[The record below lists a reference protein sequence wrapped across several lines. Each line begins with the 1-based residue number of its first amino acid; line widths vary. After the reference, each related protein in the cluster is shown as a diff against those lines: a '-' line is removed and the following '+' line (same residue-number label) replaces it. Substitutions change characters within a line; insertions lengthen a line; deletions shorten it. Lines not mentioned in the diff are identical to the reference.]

1 MISAARLLEA
11 WDRGQAAA
19 SVPAR
24 ALALLSL
31 ADPEA
36 DPASL
41 PVGEVNAR
49 LLELRGRLFGPQLTC
64 VGNCPGCG
72 EPLELSFS
80 VSDFL
85 TSAVAPPSEVEISV
99 GDESLRFRLPTWVDL
114 AAIATASGRTDPRD
128 TLLQRCLLGAEVER
142 ERFSAPVQESVATAI
157 EEADPLAEML
167 IEIGCAQCDSQ
178 FEARFDIVEY
188 LWADVEV
195 RSRRLLG
202 EVHALAS
209 AYGWREAEVLA
220 LSPARRR
227 VYLEMAVGK

>member
-41 PVGEVNAR
+41 PVGEANAR
-49 LLELRGRLFGPQLTC
+49 LLELRSRLFGPQVTC
-64 VGNCPGCG
+64 VANCPGCG
-72 EPLELSFS
+72 EPLELAFS
-80 VSDFL
+80 VGDFL
-85 TSAVAPPSEVEISV
+85 ASAVAPPSEVEISA
-99 GDESLRFRLPTWVDL
+99 GEESLRFRLPTWVDL
-114 AAIATASGRTDPRD
+114 AAIAGTGSWTEPRD
-128 TLLQRCLLGAEVER
+128 TLLQRCLLGEGER
-142 ERFSAPVQESVATAI
+142 EMFSAPVQDAVAAAM

-188 LWADVEV
+188 LWAEVEV